1 VPFCLDAL
9 ELEVVVEMALVPFCL
24 DALELEVV
32 VEMALVKCV
41 QDVQS
46 SVSFERIVTATSVPS
61 DINAY
66 PRLVSFWST
75 NCEVFVKFAIHACVE
90 RSR

>member
-1 VPFCLDAL
+1 MPI
-9 ELEVVVEMALVPFCL
+9 CL

-41 QDVQS
+41 QDEQS
-46 SVSFERIVTATSVPS
+46 SVSSFERIVTATSVPS

-75 NCEVFVKFAIHACVE
+75 ICELFVKFAIHACVE